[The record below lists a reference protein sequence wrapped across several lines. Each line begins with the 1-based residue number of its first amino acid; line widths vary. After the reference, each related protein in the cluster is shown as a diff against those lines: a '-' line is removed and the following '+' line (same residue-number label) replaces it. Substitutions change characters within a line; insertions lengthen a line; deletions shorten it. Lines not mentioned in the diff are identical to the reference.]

1 MKAQWLAN
9 MSWAHYGAGRY
20 EEAVDWAKQ
29 SVRLN
34 PDAVVPY
41 LGLTWSYAQLA
52 LAASN
57 AQLGRIDEAR
67 AALAEVL
74 RIDPDLTLEKRKRQ
88 LADLSFDPDVIEHS
102 NDGLRKA
109 GLPE

>member
-29 SVRLN
+29 SIRVN
-34 PDAVVPY
+34 PDAVVAH
-41 LGLTWSYAQLA
+41 SA

-74 RIDPDLTLEKRKRQ
+74 RIWPDHTLEKNKRQ
-88 LADLSFDPDVIEHS
+88 LVDFGFDADVIDHS
-102 NDGLRKA
+102 IDGLRKA